1 MAYLHVKTTVN
12 DFDEWKA
19 DFERYHS
26 RRAEHGAKNYQLL
39 QSTDNPNEIVVLI
52 EFDTEENARAWN
64 EYLVDEGGLTEP
76 EMMDV
81 EITYLDQTE
90 RKTHSP
96 A

>member
-26 RRAEHGAKNYQLL
+26 RRAEHGGKSYQLF
-39 QSTDNPNEIVVLI
+39 QSTGDENEIVVLI

-64 EYLVDEGGLTEP
+64 DYLVGEGELTEP
-76 EMMDV
+76 EMTDV
-81 EITYLDQTE
+81 EISYLDLTE
-90 RKTHSP
+90 QKTLSP